1 MITEIKIQELTQKAR
16 MLVDNELTKED
27 ERALLK
33 EIKDNPTIMDFLKR
47 EQSFKNYLKSKLVK
61 KKVPPTLIQSI
72 KDKIRI
78 MPA

>member
-1 MITEIKIQELTQKAR
+1 MITEIRIQELTKKVR

-27 ERALLK
+27 EKALLN
-33 EIKDNPTIMDFLKR
+33 EIKDNPTIMDLLKR
-47 EQSFKNYLKSKLVK
+47 EQSFKDFLKAKLVK
-61 KKVPPTLIQSI
+61 KKVSPTLIQNI

>member
-1 MITEIKIQELTQKAR
+1 MITEVKIQELTKKVR

-27 ERALLK
+27 ERALLN
-33 EIKDNPTIMDFLKR
+33 EIKDNPTVMDLLKR
-47 EQSFKNYLKSKLVK
+47 EQSFKEYLKAKLVK
-61 KKVPPTLIQSI
+61 KKVSPTLIQNI

>member
-1 MITEIKIQELTQKAR
+1 MITEIKIQEMTKKVR

-27 ERALLK
+27 ERELLK
-33 EIKDNPTIMDFLKR
+33 EIKDNPTIMDLLKR
-47 EQSFKNYLKSKLVK
+47 EQSFKDYLKAKMVK
-61 KKVPPTLIQSI
+61 KKVSPTLIQSI